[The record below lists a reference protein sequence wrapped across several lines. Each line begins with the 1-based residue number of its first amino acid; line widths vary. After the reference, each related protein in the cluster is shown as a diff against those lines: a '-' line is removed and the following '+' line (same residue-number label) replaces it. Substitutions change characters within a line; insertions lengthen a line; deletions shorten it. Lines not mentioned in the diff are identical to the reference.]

1 MQLGQLPNDIYG
13 LIAQHLQG
21 PDLAQVAQ
29 VIPEFKEFFQKEVA
43 PLFRQEFLRISKIL
57 PYLQRLYFCRPTS
70 MDMRYNQGDAP
81 LMSFILG
88 REVEEGEIFEDDVE
102 YNVWR
107 TTHGVMD
114 IDASLHRIV
123 EEYNYNR
130 YIFDINSPI
139 TADTLDDYF
148 FEHYGQVPVVF

>member
-1 MQLGQLPNDIYG
+1 MLGQLPNDIYG

-29 VIPEFKEFFQKEVA
+29 VIPEFKEFFQREVA
-43 PLFRQEFLRISKIL
+43 PVFRQEFLRVSKIL
-57 PYLQRLYFCRPTS
+57 PYLQRLHFFRPTS
-70 MDMRYNQGDAP
+70 VDMRYDQGDAAM
-81 LMSFILG
+81 MSFILN
-88 REVEEGEIFEDDVE
+88 REVEDGEIFEEEIE

-114 IDASLHRIV
+114 TDASMHRIM

-130 YIFDINSPI
+130 YIFDIISP
-139 TADTLDDYF
+139 TAADNFDEYL
-148 FEHYGQVPVVF
+148 FEHYG